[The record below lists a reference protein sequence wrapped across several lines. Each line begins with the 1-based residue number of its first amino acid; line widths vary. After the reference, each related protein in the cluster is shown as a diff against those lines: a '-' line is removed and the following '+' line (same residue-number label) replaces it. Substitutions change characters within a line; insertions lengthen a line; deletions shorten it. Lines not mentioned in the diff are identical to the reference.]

1 VRGVGKMSRA
11 IASTT
16 FAEGLITQ
24 GRRKG
29 RETNR
34 EEGREGESAPENE
47 RARERRERGVPDTG
61 TLGSATGLSDTCFS
75 CRG

>member
-1 VRGVGKMSRA
+1 VRGFGKVLRA

-16 FAEGLITQ
+16 FAEGLITH
-24 GRRKG
+24 GIKG

-34 EEGREGESAPENE
+34 EEVREGESAPENE